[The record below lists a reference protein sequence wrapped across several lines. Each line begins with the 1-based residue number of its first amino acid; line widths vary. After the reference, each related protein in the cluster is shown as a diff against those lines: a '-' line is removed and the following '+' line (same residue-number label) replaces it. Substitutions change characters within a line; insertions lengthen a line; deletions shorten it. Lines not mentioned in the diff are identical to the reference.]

1 MAVKGQAPAYWID
14 ADQLVR
20 GLFDEGSDEQ
30 VLLQLAACN
39 VVELHATS
47 KTWNNLLWL
56 VMNSQSGGDG
66 AISGQQLGELR
77 ASLPVAFH

>member
-1 MAVKGQAPAYWID
+1 MKGQAPAYWVN
-14 ADQLVR
+14 AGQLVR

-30 VLLQLAACN
+30 TLLQLAACN

-56 VMNSQSGGDG
+56 VMNSQGKGDSS
-66 AISGQQLGELR
+66 ISGQQLGELR
-77 ASLPVAFH
+77 ASLPISFH

>member
-1 MAVKGQAPAYWID
+1 MKGQAPAYWVG
-14 ADQLVR
+14 ADTLVR
-20 GLFDEGSDEQ
+20 GLFDDDSDEYL
-30 VLLQLAACN
+30 LLQLAACN

-56 VMNSQSGGDG
+56 VMNSQSTDG
-66 AISGQQLGELR
+66 SVSGQTLGELR